1 MYWDQQ
7 QPQDTCCSAVRPLK
21 ALPTW
26 RLRLC
31 GLSVCALLVPA
42 PAQVHASRC
51 TLTPGLS
58 LAMQLVGVRE
68 CNICVVAG
76 GNDRP
81 KGLKDEIRAVRA
93 EWLLAAA
100 ETLTK
105 PNVTFQY
112 LIDTD

>member
-1 MYWDQQ
+1 
-7 QPQDTCCSAVRPLK
+7 
-21 ALPTW
+21 
-26 RLRLC
+26 
-31 GLSVCALLVPA
+31 
-42 PAQVHASRC
+42 
-51 TLTPGLS
+51 
-58 LAMQLVGVRE
+58 MQLVGVRE

-76 GNDRP
+76 GGDRP

-105 PNVTFQY
+105 PNILHKD

>member
-1 MYWDQQ
+1 MGCQ
-7 QPQDTCCSAVRPLK
+7 CC
-21 ALPTW
+21 
-26 RLRLC
+26 
-31 GLSVCALLVPA
+31 LLVPA
-42 PAQVHASRC
+42 LSEVHASRC
-51 TLTPGLS
+51 MLTPGLS

-76 GNDRP
+76 GGDRP
-81 KGLKDEIRAVRA
+81 KGLKAEIRAVRA

-105 PNVTFQY
+105 PHILHKD